1 MLSDVDG
8 TLLRSTHG
16 LSARTVRAVRAL
28 AAAGVP
34 FALATGRM
42 PSGVEGIA
50 ERLGVPTYRICYSG
64 AYVTGPDGAQIAS
77 QTLPLEVAREVLGVM
92 SSLWPWLAP
101 SYFAG
106 PHWFAEDPGAPDVQ
120 GEAAV
125 VQAQPEQASFAA
137 LLDEG
142 RAPNK
147 LFCRVASHPGR
158 GEEIRRVLSARF
170 PQLCVILST
179 NGKLVEVIRSD
190 VSKATGARAL
200 LDALGVPMGRALA
213 FGDDENDVPLL
224 SAAGHGVAMGNASRR
239 VRSCADEVGPTNDD
253 DGVAV
258 VLERL
263 LAQG

>member
-1 MLSDVDG
+1 
-8 TLLRSTHG
+8 
-16 LSARTVRAVRAL
+16 
-28 AAAGVP
+28 
-34 FALATGRM
+34 M

-106 PHWFAEDPGAPDVQ
+106 PHWFAEDPRRP
-120 GEAAV
+120 
-125 VQAQPEQASFAA
+125 
-137 LLDEG
+137 
-142 RAPNK
+142 R
-147 LFCRVASHPGR
+147 RPGR
-158 GEEIRRVLSARF
+158 GGRRAGAARAGELRRAARRGSRAQQAVLPRGLPPRARRGDTPPSSPRASPSSA
-170 PQLCVILST
+170 VILST